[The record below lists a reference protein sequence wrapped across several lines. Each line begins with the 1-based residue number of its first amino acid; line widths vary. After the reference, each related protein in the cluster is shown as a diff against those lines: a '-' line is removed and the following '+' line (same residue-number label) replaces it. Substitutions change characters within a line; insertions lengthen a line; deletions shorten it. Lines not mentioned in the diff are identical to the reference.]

1 MAAGYTTSHHV
12 SHCCATHCSSK
23 GNRIFP
29 CGVPAHLLHVCWSS
43 SCAFTSAAAL
53 VNSLFVNLLFFVLGV
68 RFIHRGCIPVHAYT
82 LLGGH
87 CRQSRPSSYYQAKVR
102 PSLYVWSTEA
112 KTGDTGD
119 AATVEAFQRHAQD
132 EYVHAGLS
140 ASGPEPLTPAVD
152 ACNIKSEGDHGLVH
166 RSECW
171 SNVHVTSLSCQH
183 LLHTP
188 NRRDDQTD
196 HVKTNS
202 STVDVSYDF
211 ENT

>member
-1 MAAGYTTSHHV
+1 MVSFVAGLEGVIRVTGHMCALGMADVDGRSHRKTTTLKTNDKVVADVFRPYSVHDRMSEGDTSFESV
-12 SHCCATHCSSK
+12 APCARMH
-23 GNRIFP
+23 
-29 CGVPAHLLHVCWSS
+29 
-43 SCAFTSAAAL
+43 
-53 VNSLFVNLLFFVLGV
+53 
-68 RFIHRGCIPVHAYT
+68 T
-82 LLGGH
+82 LCH
-87 CRQSRPSSYYQAKVR
+87 CRQSRPSCHYQAKIR

-140 ASGPEPLTPAVD
+140 ASGPEPLPLQQRLTTV
-152 ACNIKSEGDHGLVH
+152 KSEGNHRLVH

-196 HVKTNS
+196 DVKTNS

-211 ENT
+211 DNTWNRDKA